1 MMLVERTKADNDK
14 SVEWRKRIRVGEQMT
29 RFTGRLFEKV
39 TETAVE
45 KKRIYLVRYVSVT

>member
-1 MMLVERTKADNDK
+1 MLAERTKADNDK

-39 TETAVE
+39 TETAVK
-45 KKRIYLVRYVSVT
+45 KKRTYLVRYVSVT